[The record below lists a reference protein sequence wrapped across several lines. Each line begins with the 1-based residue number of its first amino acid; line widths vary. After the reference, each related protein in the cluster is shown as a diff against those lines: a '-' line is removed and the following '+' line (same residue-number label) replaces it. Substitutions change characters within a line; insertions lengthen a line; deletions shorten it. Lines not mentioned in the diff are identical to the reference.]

1 MKATHLATA
10 LAMTFSATAFVH
22 AADESDNGVIEATKV
37 EDVATAQTEM
47 DAARAQMEAARVQLQ
62 EAARRLAEASR
73 QRLTYSGKNRAFL
86 GVLIGEQSE
95 DGIVVAGVTP
105 AGGAETAGIE
115 ADDVIVAIDGES
127 LTGHDQ
133 PLHVLHGVLD
143 DVSAGAEVEVTVLRD
158 GNTETYEVATTP
170 SAIQLLQ
177 AAVLPNTPAI
187 EGQVPVILSR
197 LSQAFEGHVPVALA
211 PAAPVAPARPWP
223 GFMGYVGGTR
233 QLHLVDI
240 GEDLGDYF
248 GVDGGVLVLNAPGKS
263 ELKPGDV
270 LRRIDGADVGSADE
284 AYSLL
289 ASGSGDD
296 TEVEVRRKNRKVDVT
311 VAKGS
316 GWTHHQFYALPTGKA
331 TVVVDGPDVEV
342 DVEVEKDAD

>member
-1 MKATHLATA
+1 MKATNLAMA
-10 LAMTFSATAFVH
+10 LAMTIPASALVH
-22 AADESDNGVIEATKV
+22 AEDESDDTVRATAVEAT
-37 EDVATAQTEM
+37 AIAQAEM
-47 DAARAQMEAARVQLQ
+47 DAARAQIEAARIELQ
-62 EAARRLAEASR
+62 EAARRLADASR
-73 QRLTYSGKNRAFL
+73 QRLTSSGKNRAFL

-115 ADDVIVAIDGES
+115 AEDIIVAIDGES

-143 DVSAGAEVEVTVLRD
+143 DVSAGTEVEVTVLRD
-158 GNTETYEVATTP
+158 GNTETYEVATSP
-170 SAIQLLQ
+170 S
-177 AAVLPNTPAI
+177 VVHI
-187 EGQVPVILSR
+187 EGQVPMLLRR
-197 LSQAFEGHVPVALA
+197 LGQAFEGPARVAIA
-211 PAAPVAPARPWP
+211 SAAPVAPAPPWS
-223 GFMGYVGGTR
+223 GLRGYAGGTR

-248 GVDGGVLVLNAPGKS
+248 GVDAGVLVLNAPGKS

-296 TEVEVRRKNRKVDVT
+296 AEVEVRRKNRKVDVT

>member
-1 MKATHLATA
+1 MKATHLAMA
-10 LAMTFSATAFVH
+10 LATTFSATAFVH

-37 EDVATAQTEM
+37 EDVETAQAEM
-47 DAARAQMEAARVQLQ
+47 HAARAQMEAARIELQ
-62 EAARRLAEASR
+62 DAARRLAEASR
-73 QRLTYSGKNRAFL
+73 QRLTFSGKMNRAFL

-115 ADDVIVAIDGES
+115 ADDIIVAIDGES
-127 LTGHDQ
+127 LTGRDQ

-170 SAIQLLQ
+170 SVIH
-177 AAVLPNTPAI
+177 I
-187 EGQVPVILSR
+187 EGQAPGLLRR
-197 LSQAFEGHVPVALA
+197 LGQAFEGHVPFTLT

-223 GFMGYVGGTR
+223 GLTGYVGVTG

-263 ELKPGDV
+263 ELKPGDI

-284 AYSLL
+284 AYRLL
-289 ASGSGDD
+289 ATASGDD
-296 TEVEVRRKNRKVDVT
+296 AELEVRRKNRKVDAT

-316 GWTHHQFYALPTGKA
+316 SWSHHQIFAMPKGKA
-331 TVVVDGPDVEV
+331 TIIVDGPEVEV

>member
-1 MKATHLATA
+1 MRAIDRAIA
-10 LAMTFSATAFVH
+10 LAMTISASALVH
-22 AADESDNGVIEATKV
+22 AADDTNDTTVKATTD
-37 EDVATAQTEM
+37 ETMATAQAEM
-47 DAARAQMEAARVQLQ
+47 DAARARMEAARIELH
-62 EAARRLAEASR
+62 EAVRRLAEASR
-73 QRLTYSGKNRAFL
+73 QRLTFPGSNRAYL

-170 SAIQLLQ
+170 NAIQ
-177 AAVLPNTPAI
+177 I
-187 EGQVPVILSR
+187 EGQVPMILSR
-197 LSQAFEGHVPVALA
+197 LGQAFKGHVPVALA
-211 PAAPVAPARPWP
+211 PAAPVAPAPPWP
-223 GFMGYVGGTR
+223 GRMGYAGGTS
-233 QLHLVDI
+233 QLHFVDI

-263 ELKPGDV
+263 ELKPGDIV
-270 LRRIDGADVGSADE
+270 RRVDGADVGSADE
-284 AYSLL
+284 AYRLL
-289 ASGSGDD
+289 AVASGD
-296 TEVEVRRKNRKVDVT
+296 EAELEVRRRNRTVHVT
-311 VAKGS
+311 VAKGA
-316 GWTHHQFYALPTGKA
+316 GRTLHQFYAMPKGKA
-331 TVVVDGPDVEV
+331 TIIVDGPEVEV
-342 DVEVEKDAD
+342 DVEVEKDPD

>member
-1 MKATHLATA
+1 MKATNLATA
-10 LAMTFSATAFVH
+10 LAMAISASALVH
-22 AADESDNGVIEATKV
+22 AEDESDDTVRATAVEAK
-37 EDVATAQTEM
+37 ATAQAEM
-47 DAARAQMEAARVQLQ
+47 DAARAQMEAARIELQ
-62 EAARRLAEASR
+62 EAARRLADASR
-73 QRLTYSGKNRAFL
+73 QRLTSSGKNRAFL

-115 ADDVIVAIDGES
+115 AEDIIVAIDGES

-143 DVSAGAEVEVTVLRD
+143 DVSAGAEVDVTVLRD
-158 GNTETYEVATTP
+158 GNTETYEVATSP
-170 SAIQLLQ
+170 S
-177 AAVLPNTPAI
+177 VVHI
-187 EGQVPVILSR
+187 EGQMPMLLRR
-197 LSQAFEGHVPVALA
+197 LGQAFEGPARMA
-211 PAAPVAPARPWP
+211 ISSAAPVAPVSPWSSLW
-223 GFMGYVGGTR
+223 GYAGGTR

-240 GEDLGDYF
+240 GEDLGGYF

-263 ELKPGDV
+263 ELRPGDV

-289 ASGSGDD
+289 ASASGDD
-296 TEVEVRRKNRKVDVT
+296 AEVEVRRKNRKVDVT

-316 GWTHHQFYALPTGKA
+316 GWTHQFYAMPTGKA
-331 TVVVDGPDVEV
+331 TVVVDGPEVEV
-342 DVEVEKDAD
+342 DVEVEEDAD

>member
-1 MKATHLATA
+1 MKATHLAMAVTI
-10 LAMTFSATAFVH
+10 SATVFIH
-22 AADESDNGVIEATKV
+22 AADESDDGVLDATKV
-37 EDVATAQTEM
+37 EDAEQVQAEI
-47 DAARAQMEAARVQLQ
+47 DAAHAQMEAARIELQ

-73 QRLTYSGKNRAFL
+73 QRLTWSGNNRAFL

-115 ADDVIVAIDGES
+115 ADDVIVAIDGEP

-133 PLHVLHGVLD
+133 PLRVLHGVLD
-143 DVSAGAEVEVTVLRD
+143 DVSAGAEVQVTVLRD
-158 GNTETYEVATTP
+158 GDTETYEVATTP
-170 SAIQLLQ
+170 N
-177 AAVLPNTPAI
+177 VVHI
-187 EGQVPVILSR
+187 EGQMPVLLRR
-197 LSQAFEGHVPVALA
+197 LGQAFEGPASVAIA
-211 PAAPVAPARPWP
+211 PGAPVAPALPWS
-223 GFMGYVGGTR
+223 GLTGYVGGTK

-270 LRRIDGADVGSADE
+270 LRRIDGADVGSASE

-289 ASGSGDD
+289 AAASGDD
-296 TEVEVRRKNRKVDVT
+296 AEVEVRRKNRKVDVT
-311 VAKGS
+311 VSKGS
-316 GWTHHQFYALPTGKA
+316 GWTHHQFHAMPKGKA
-331 TVVVDGPDVEV
+331 TIIVNGPEVEV
-342 DVEVEKDAD
+342 DVEVEKDDD

>member
-10 LAMTFSATAFVH
+10 FAMVLSATAFVH
-22 AADESDNGVIEATKV
+22 AEDEHDDTT
-37 EDVATAQTEM
+37 ATAQAEM

-73 QRLTYSGKNRAFL
+73 HRLTWSGKNRAFL

-115 ADDVIVAIDGES
+115 ADDLIVAIAGES

-133 PLHVLHGVLD
+133 PLEVLHGVLD
-143 DVSAGAEVEVTVLRD
+143 DVSAGAEVEVTVSRN
-158 GNTETYEVATTP
+158 GNTETYEVATAP
-170 SAIQLLQ
+170 SVVHIESQAPGLLR
-177 AAVLPNTPAI
+177 
-187 EGQVPVILSR
+187 R
-197 LSQAFEGHVPVALA
+197 LSQAFEGHGPVAVA
-211 PAAPVAPARPWP
+211 PAAPMALARPGP
-223 GFMGYVGGTR
+223 GLIGYAGGIG
-233 QLHLVDI
+233 QPHLVDI

-263 ELKPGDV
+263 DLKPGDI

-284 AYSLL
+284 AYRLF
-289 ASGSGDD
+289 AAASGDD
-296 TEVEVRRKNRKVDVT
+296 AELEVRRKNRKVDVT
-311 VAKGS
+311 VPKSS
-316 GWTHHQFYALPTGKA
+316 GWTPHQVFSMPAGKA
-331 TVVVDGPDVEV
+331 TILVDGPEVEL
-342 DVEVEKDAD
+342 DVEVEKDAN

>member
-1 MKATHLATA
+1 MKATHPAMA

-22 AADESDNGVIEATKV
+22 AADESNNGVIEATKV
-37 EDVATAQTEM
+37 EHVETAQAEM
-47 DAARAQMEAARVQLQ
+47 DSARAQMEAARIELQ
-62 EAARRLAEASR
+62 DAARRLAEASR
-73 QRLTYSGKNRAFL
+73 QRLTFSGKMDRAFL

-115 ADDVIVAIDGES
+115 ADDIIVAIDGES

-133 PLHVLHGVLD
+133 PLQVLHGVLD
-143 DVSAGAEVEVTVLRD
+143 DVSAGAEVQVTVLRD
-158 GNTETYEVATTP
+158 GSSETYEVATTP
-170 SAIQLLQ
+170 SVIH
-177 AAVLPNTPAI
+177 I
-187 EGQVPVILSR
+187 EGQVPGLLRR
-197 LSQAFEGHVPVALA
+197 LGQAFEGHVPVALA
-211 PAAPVAPARPWP
+211 PAVPAVPARPWS
-223 GFMGYVGGTR
+223 GLTGYVGGTG
-233 QLHLVDI
+233 QPHLVDI

-263 ELKPGDV
+263 ELKPGDI

-284 AYSLL
+284 AYRLL
-289 ASGSGDD
+289 AAASGDD
-296 TEVEVRRKNRKVDVT
+296 AELEVRRKNRKVDVT

-316 GWTHHQFYALPTGKA
+316 SWTHHQFYAMPKGKA
-331 TVVVDGPDVEV
+331 TIILDGPEVEV

>member
-1 MKATHLATA
+1 MKATNLAMA
-10 LAMTFSATAFVH
+10 LAMTISVSAFVH
-22 AADESDNGVIEATKV
+22 AEDEGDDTTVKAK
-37 EDVATAQTEM
+37 ATAQAEM
-47 DAARAQMEAARVQLQ
+47 DAARAQMEAARAQMQ

-73 QRLTYSGKNRAFL
+73 QRLTFSGKNRAFL

-115 ADDVIVAIDGES
+115 AEDIIVAIDGES

-170 SAIQLLQ
+170 STIHVAGQAPMLLR
-177 AAVLPNTPAI
+177 
-187 EGQVPVILSR
+187 R
-197 LSQAFEGHVPVALA
+197 LGQAFEGHVPLALA
-211 PAAPVAPARPWP
+211 PAASVAPASRWP
-223 GFMGYVGGTR
+223 GFMGYVGGTG

-263 ELKPGDV
+263 ELKPGDI

-284 AYSLL
+284 AYRLL
-289 ASGSGDD
+289 AAAAGDD
-296 TEVEVRRKNRKVDVT
+296 AELEIRRKNRKVDVT
-311 VAKGS
+311 VPKGS
-316 GWTHHQFYALPTGKA
+316 PWTHHQFYAMPKAKA
-331 TVVVDGPDVEV
+331 TIIVDGPEVEV

>member
-1 MKATHLATA
+1 MKATLRATTLAVAFLATA
-10 LAMTFSATAFVH
+10 YVH
-22 AADESDNGVIEATKV
+22 ADDNDDTAAGATPVES
-37 EDVATAQTEM
+37 VATAQAEM
-47 DAARAQMEAARVQLQ
+47 DAARARMEAARIELQ

-73 QRLTYSGKNRAFL
+73 QRLTWSGKNRAFL
-86 GVLIGEQSE
+86 GVLIGDQSE

-115 ADDVIVAIDGES
+115 ADDIIVAIDGES

-170 SAIQLLQ
+170 S
-177 AAVLPNTPAI
+177 VVHI
-187 EGQVPVILSR
+187 EGQVPGLLRR
-197 LSQAFEGHVPVALA
+197 LGQAFEGHVPVAVALS
-211 PAAPVAPARPWP
+211 APVAPASPWP
-223 GFMGYVGGTR
+223 GLMDYVAGTR

-240 GEDLGDYF
+240 GETLGGYF

-263 ELKPGDV
+263 ELKPGDI
-270 LRRIDGADVGSADE
+270 LRRIDGADVGSANE
-284 AYSLL
+284 AHRLL
-289 ASGSGDD
+289 AATTGDAA
-296 TEVEVRRKNRKVDVT
+296 EVQVRRKNRKVDVT

-316 GWTHHQFYALPTGKA
+316 SWVRHQLHAMPKGKA
-331 TVVVDGPDVEV
+331 TIIVDGPEVEV
-342 DVEVEKDAD
+342 DVEVEKDDDE

>member
-1 MKATHLATA
+1 MKATNLAMA
-10 LAMTFSATAFVH
+10 LAMMISASAFVH
-22 AADESDNGVIEATKV
+22 AEDEGDDTAGAT
-37 EDVATAQTEM
+37 ATAQAEM
-47 DAARAQMEAARVQLQ
+47 DAARAQMDAARVQLQ

-73 QRLTYSGKNRAFL
+73 QRLSFSGKNRAFL

-115 ADDVIVAIDGES
+115 AEDIIVAIDGES

-133 PLHVLHGVLD
+133 PLHVLHGLLD
-143 DVSAGAEVEVTVLRD
+143 DVSAGAEVAVTVLRD

-170 SAIQLLQ
+170 S
-177 AAVLPNTPAI
+177 VVHI
-187 EGQVPVILSR
+187 EGQVPGLLRR
-197 LSQAFEGHVPVALA
+197 LGQAFEGPARVAIA
-211 PAAPVAPARPWP
+211 PAAPLAPTPPWS
-223 GFMGYVGGTR
+223 GRMGYAGGTR

-270 LRRIDGADVGSADE
+270 LRRIEGADVGSANE

-289 ASGSGDD
+289 AAASGDD
-296 TEVEVRRKNRKVDVT
+296 AGVEVRRKNRKVDVT

-316 GWTHHQFYALPTGKA
+316 PWTHHQFYAMPKGKA
-331 TVVVDGPDVEV
+331 TIVVDGPEVEV